1 MATTTPQPTPAP
13 AAGTTIVVYT
23 QSTMSRLFSWLGWAG
38 FLVCGLLLA
47 GTWALF
53 SDYFDTTG
61 GITEKFVEGE
71 EFGSDKIA
79 IISIE
84 GVIMD
89 GDGFVKQQIDRVRE
103 DESVKAVVVRV
114 VSPGGTVAGSDYIYH
129 HLKRLRD
136 ERKLP
141 VVVSMGGIAA
151 SGGYYVSM
159 AASDEK
165 NVIFA
170 EPTCETGSIGVIL
183 PHYDVSGLL
192 ARYDVKDDSIATHE
206 RKQMLS
212 PTRPMSEEHR
222 AIVQT
227 QIDSM
232 LVRFKSVIKEGRPIF
247 QKDGEA
253 LDQLATGEVFTAEQ
267 ALKHGLIDKIGFVEE
282 AIDRARELA
291 ALDET
296 KTRVVEYERPA
307 TLLDGIGFPT
317 MARQQSPDLAELLD
331 LTAPRAWYLST
342 SLPAIATSQR
352 AD

>member
-1 MATTTPQPTPAP
+1 MASTTSQP
-13 AAGTTIVVYT
+13 AAAPTIVVYT
-23 QSTMSRLFSWLGWAG
+23 QSTMSRLFGWLGWAG

-47 GTWALF
+47 GTWGLF
-53 SDYFDTTG
+53 QDYYDTTG
-61 GITEKFVEGE
+61 GISEKYVEGE
-71 EFGSDKIA
+71 KFASDKVA
-79 IISIE
+79 IITIE

-141 VVVSMGGIAA
+141 VVVSMGGVAA

-183 PHYDVSGLL
+183 PHYDVSGLM
-192 ARYDVKDDSIATHE
+192 ARFDVKDDSIATHE

-212 PTRPMSEEHR
+212 PTRPMSDEHR
-222 AIVQT
+222 AIVQS
-227 QIDSM
+227 QIDAM
-232 LVRFKSVIKEGRPIF
+232 FERFKSIIKEGRPVF

-253 LDQLATGEVFTAEQ
+253 LEQLATGELFTADQ

-282 AIDRARELA
+282 ASARAMELA
-291 ALDET
+291 GLDAT
-296 KTRVVEYERPA
+296 DTRVVRYERPVS
-307 TLLDGIGFPT
+307 LLGDLGFPT
-317 MARQQSPDLAELLD
+317 MARTQTVGLPELLD